1 MQRAALALFVC
12 LTAAAAAADQPGP
25 LTEPPGSPPGA
36 APAPATSEEIER
48 LLAEIDGLAGLP
60 VPAPPDDGAEP
71 SLAASAPAV
80 TVEEA
85 GHRFEE
91 SGFAPVVALPSHRLY
106 PFGHEVP
113 TLRCLPTRACD
124 LVLEPGESIDGHA
137 LGDPESWQTAVLL
150 EGQPPALTPHFVI
163 KPSAFGLA
171 TNLVLVTDRRAYHVE
186 LVSSAESEARA
197 AGAAYD
203 HRVGWWYPERWIER
217 RRAEEQLAR
226 ARREARAEATPAA
239 LPLDPTGLNWSYRVE
254 HPRRRSRRLGWEP
267 AAVVDDGRRTW
278 IRLPE
283 RALTGELPAAFGVLA
298 DGSYVPLN
306 ARYRDGWLLIPAV
319 VDTLDLVL
327 GAGDGRRSLRIV
339 HGSR

>member
-1 MQRAALALFVC
+1 MHRVACALFVS
-12 LTAAAAAADQPGP
+12 LTAASAGADQPGP
-25 LTEPPGSPPGA
+25 LAEPPGSASA
-36 APAPATSEEIER
+36 AALAPATSQEIER

-60 VPAPPDDGAEP
+60 VPEAPADGAELEP
-71 SLAASAPAV
+71 PAPAPAA

-85 GHRFEE
+85 GRRFEE
-91 SGFAPVVALPSHRLY
+91 SGFAPVVALPTHRLH

-124 LVLEPGESIDGHA
+124 LVLEPGEAIDGHA

-150 EGQPPALTPHFVI
+150 EGQPPALTPHFVV

-171 TNLVLVTDRRAYHVE
+171 TNLVLVTDRRAYHLE
-186 LVSSAESEARA
+186 LVSPAESEARA
-197 AGAAYD
+197 DGAAYD

-217 RRAEEQLAR
+217 RRAEEELAR

-239 LPLDPTGLNWSYRVE
+239 LPLDPTALDWGYRVE

-278 IRLPE
+278 VRLPE
-283 RALTGELPAAFGVLA
+283 RALAGELPAAFGVLA
-298 DGSYVPLN
+298 DGSYAPLN

-319 VDTLDLVL
+319 VDALDLVL

-339 HGSR
+339 RSR